1 MNQPLAFQVALSDP
15 YEVAIEKVVAA
26 LKEEGFGILTRIDIK
41 AALKEKLNVDFR
53 SYVILGACNPPLAH
67 RALQSEPLVGVL
79 LPCNVTVEAS
89 DGGALVSIANPEAM
103 LTLPPLTENPEVLA
117 VAAEARARLERV
129 ALSLKA

>member
-53 SYVILGACNPPLAH
+53 SYVILGACNPHLAH

-103 LTLPPLTENPEVLA
+103 LTIPPLTENPEVLA

>member
-103 LTLPPLTENPEVLA
+103 LTIPPLTENPEVLA

>member
-41 AALKEKLNVDFR
+41 ATLKEKLNVDFR

-103 LTLPPLTENPEVLA
+103 LTIPPLTENPEVLA

>member
-41 AALKEKLNVDFR
+41 ATLKEKLNVDFR